1 MAPNGTAIERAER
14 KENTQTGVLSEEP
27 AYGVGVTGEAIRPV
41 VPVVSKPARPNVN
54 CSIIVML
61 KIDRSGGERV
71 PVASRYSLSRSDS
84 YRNIGSAIF
93 AITLRV
99 GYGAIAVQG
108 DSY

>member
-1 MAPNGTAIERAER
+1 MLLRVGC
-14 KENTQTGVLSEEP
+14 P
-27 AYGVGVTGEAIRPV
+27 AYGRIPLNLKARQLREFALSGEAIRPV
-41 VPVVSKPARPNVN
+41 VPVVSKPAHPNVN

-84 YRNIGSAIF
+84 YRNIGSEVF
-93 AITLRV
+93 AITVRT
-99 GYGAIAVQG
+99 GYCAIAVQG